1 MNKWNLKL
9 NYITLDLEILLQKT
23 EIAKLM
29 KVLSLFNV
37 LKNDCCFKCL
47 SDYIG
52 LCLKCI
58 TENVKYSF

>member
-1 MNKWNLKL
+1 MKFEAELYNSGFRN
-9 NYITLDLEILLQKT
+9 IVTKT

-52 LCLKCI
+52 LWLKCI